1 LKLLKE
7 NIGKTLED
15 IGRGNSFLNR
25 APVAQEIRMKTDK
38 WMFIK
43 IKIFFTSRETI
54 TRIKRQLTEW

>member
-43 IKIFFTSRETI
+43 IKIFTSREII